1 MKAENKTKRI
11 ENANQ
16 KATENEAVR
25 RFRMWVEQLAATL
38 RTKAR
43 PFFIALMCGV
53 LMSVARRRTVTQWI
67 AAANLNDQ
75 FRHVFYHMPGIGRKG
90 EVLFETS
97 LEQIL
102 ERLGPV
108 ISEAKAI
115 RIVIDDSP
123 TKRYGRKIEGA
134 GWHHN
139 PTPGRTD
146 ATTCFGHSWVVATLM
161 VTHPEFGEMA
171 FPIAGELYLRR
182 KEIAKLQTKYAR
194 PFRPKT
200 RIAVAMVERLVPQFT
215 AFGKPIEVIVDGGYA
230 KQSVLVPL
238 AKMPG
243 VTTITR
249 LRRDAVLFEIPPNP
263 TCVKRGRPRLYGE
276 RIDLKPMAESP
287 DGWRR
292 VTCVQYG
299 ETVTKQVK
307 SFVATSRMTKGLP
320 LQVVIIKEDTSW
332 VPIVSTDV
340 NMSIRDIIESYA
352 VRFGIEE
359 TFKDLKEVWGW
370 GKQEVR
376 LLESNEA
383 ATAID
388 MLAYNLVQLTT
399 WDTPS
404 DELLTS
410 RRACPW
416 DDPHRRPSHA
426 DRRKYLRRLILRH
439 ELNAALSPVL
449 TRQKIIPLLEKLLQL
464 AV

>member
-1 MKAENKTKRI
+1 MESKNIAKRNEN
-11 ENANQ
+11 ENA
-16 KATENEAVR
+16 AESESLR
-25 RFRMWVEQLAATL
+25 RFQQWVEQLAAML
-38 RTKAR
+38 RTKAK
-43 PFFIALMCGV
+43 PFFIALMAGV

-67 AAANLNDQ
+67 AAAGLNDH

-90 EVLFETS
+90 EALFATS

-108 ISEAKAI
+108 ISGAKTI

-123 TKRYGRKIEGA
+123 TKRYGRKVEGA

-171 FPIAGELYLRR
+171 FPVTGALYLRR
-182 KEIAKLQTKYAR
+182 KEIVKLQAKYAR
-194 PFRPKT
+194 PFQPKT
-200 RIAVAMVERLVPQFT
+200 LMAVAMVERLVPQFT
-215 AFGKPIEVIVDGGYA
+215 GFGKCIEVIVDGGYA

-249 LRRDAVLFEIPPNP
+249 LRRDAVLFEIPPKP

-276 RIDLKPMAESP
+276 RIDLKSLAESP
-287 DGWRR
+287 EGWRT
-292 VTCVQYG
+292 VTCCQYG
-299 ETVTKQVK
+299 EKVQKRVK
-307 SFVATSRMTKGLP
+307 SFVATSKLTKGQP

-332 VPIVSTDV
+332 VPLVSTNM
-340 NMSIRDIIESYA
+340 NMSVYEILESYA

-376 LLESNEA
+376 RLESNEA
-383 ATAID
+383 VTAIN
-388 MLAYNLVQLTT
+388 MLAYNLTQLAT
-399 WDTPS
+399 WDTPA
-404 DELLTS
+404 DELLTA

-416 DDPHRRPSHA
+416 DDPHRRPSHS
-426 DRRKYLRRLILRH
+426 DRRNSLRRLVLRH
-439 ELNAALSPVL
+439 ELNAALPSTL

-464 AV
+464 AM